1 MKDTYRTTFFLAI
14 GFLTVVASGVFFL
27 GSLYADTVNY
37 TYDANGRLLKAD
49 YGGGKS
55 FTYTYD
61 KAGNILTET
70 VVGYTGPT
78 YTLQVSV
85 SPTGS
90 GGVTGGGINCP
101 SQCSNNIAQNQ
112 QVSLT
117 AAAQTG
123 YKFLGWGGGASGTV
137 SPVLVTMNAAKS
149 VISYFG
155 ATSGTTV
162 PGKGVSD
169 IEEMGPSGNNPAY
182 DGNGDGIPDYQ
193 QGNVA
198 SFHANSGGAYVT
210 LGVPQG
216 QALVNVQAVGNP
228 SPGDMPAGMN
238 FPYGFFEFAV
248 NGVTTGGCTTV
259 TLYLPSTPSLNTYYK
274 YGRTPDNQTDHWYEF
289 MYNGTTGAEIIQDA
303 TQTRVVL
310 HFCDG
315 QRGDDDLQA
324 NGTIVDQG
332 GPGVQ
337 QQEQITSVPTL
348 NEWGMIAFIGL
359 MGIASLY
366 ALKRRRVLE

>member
-1 MKDTYRTTFFLAI
+1 MKDTSRTIFSPAI
-14 GFLTVVASGVFFL
+14 GFLVVVVSGLLFL
-27 GSLYADTVNY
+27 GSLHADTLTY

-61 KAGNILTET
+61 KVGNILTET
-70 VVGYTGPT
+70 IVANTGPT

-90 GGVTGGGINCP
+90 GSVTGGGITCP
-101 SQCSNNIAQNQ
+101 SQCSKDIAQNQ

-123 YKFLGWGGGASGTV
+123 YKFLGWGGDASGTV
-137 SPVLVTMNAAKS
+137 NPVPITMNAAKS
-149 VISYFG
+149 VIGYFG
-155 ATSGTTV
+155 LTSGSTDTD
-162 PGKGVSD
+162 GISD
-169 IEEMGPSGNNPAY
+169 AQEMGPGGNNPSY

-198 SFHANSGGAYVT
+198 SFHANTGGAYVT
-210 LGVPQG
+210 LAVPPG
-216 QALVNVQAVGNP
+216 QTLANVQASGNP
-228 SPGDMPAGMN
+228 SPGNAPAGVN
-238 FPYGFFEFAV
+238 FPYGFFTFTV
-248 NGVTTGGCTTV
+248 NGITTGACTTV

-289 MYNGTTGAEIIQDA
+289 MYNGTTGAEIIQEA

-332 GPGVQ
+332 APGEQ
-337 QQEQITSVPTL
+337 QQITAVPTL

-359 MGIASLY
+359 MGIALLY
-366 ALKRRRVLE
+366 FIRRRRI